1 LTGVCDDEL
10 RNFAGPSCVVGWL
23 RVRVVTPRCGSATGL
38 GFNFAWSERGLSGR
52 LVCAVWKAKR
62 TCFNAERGLLPL
74 LMIVISCPL
83 IWVV

>member
-10 RNFAGPSCVVGWL
+10 RNYTGPSCVVGWS
-23 RVRVVTPRCGSATGL
+23 RVHVVTPRCGSATGL

-52 LVCAVWKAKR
+52 LVYAVWKAKR
-62 TCFNAERGLLPL
+62 TSFSAERVLLRL
-74 LMIVISCPL
+74 LMIVVSCPL